1 MGDDIRDGAIGHSR
15 GYETVQSL
23 LKGQIPFPYGEGY
36 VKGLFPAESH
46 LHMKPVHILRG
57 KGYFIAHENIGHT
70 LPYGLDAVRFKAYA
84 EDVDVI
90 IGRVLFVVV
99 VSGRCSDG
107 KAVEVLLRLQVQRFP
122 AAVGTA
128 RQGSNDRQADK
139 KGVYNGSFHIIEG
152 LRKSFVPFPPR
163 WACDM

>member
-1 MGDDIRDGAIGHSR
+1 MGDDGIDSAVGLAR
-15 GYETVQSL
+15 GDEAVQRL
-23 LKGQIPFPYGEGY
+23 LKGQISFPYGEGY

-46 LHMKPVHILRG
+46 LHLKPVHILRG
-57 KGYFIAHENIGHT
+57 KGYFVANKDIGHT
-70 LPYGLDAVRFKAYA
+70 LPYGLDAVRFEAYA

-90 IGRVLFVVV
+90 IGGVLFVVV

-107 KAVEVLLRLQVQRFP
+107 KAVEVLLRLQVNRFP

-128 RQGSNDRQADK
+128 RQGRDDRQACQNAI
-139 KGVYNGSFHIIEG
+139 YNGSFHIIEG

-163 WACDM
+163 